1 MTEILPP
8 PGRNTPEGHMVISR
22 GFVDHARNQLARGN
36 RLQASEKLW
45 GAAAHALK
53 SIAVQRGWRHGH
65 RSYIFAIAEQLG
77 EEYGRP
83 DFTNKLSI
91 ADSMHVNFYENER
104 GEYSISN
111 AIAEVEQFVD
121 DLDEVRSAPPRPFTV
136 ETNSARDRLQR
147 LLGKR
152 VKLGDHSDVGF
163 AQAPRRRRARGDNGR
178 Q

>member
-1 MTEILPP
+1 
-8 PGRNTPEGHMVISR
+8 MVISR
-22 GFVDHARNQLARGN
+22 GFVEHARDQLARGN
-36 RLQASEKLW
+36 RLQASEKVW

-53 SIAVQRGWRHGH
+53 AIAIQRGWRHGH
-65 RSYIFAIAEQLG
+65 RSYIFAIASQLSAEYEQPNFIVRLG
-77 EEYGRP
+77 A
-83 DFTNKLSI
+83 
-91 ADSMHVNFYENER
+91 ADSMHGNFYENEHD
-104 GEYSISN
+104 EYAISIT
-111 AIAEVEQFVD
+111 IAEVEQFVD
-121 DLDEVRSAPPRPFTV
+121 DLDAVRSAPPHPFTV

>member
-8 PGRNTPEGHMVISR
+8 PGRNTPESHMVISR

-53 SIAVQRGWRHGH
+53 SIAMQRGWRHGH
-65 RSYIFAIAEQLG
+65 RSYIFAIASQLSDEYEQ
-77 EEYGRP
+77 P
-83 DFTNKLSI
+83 NFTVRLNI
-91 ADSMHVNFYENER
+91 ADSMHGNFYENER
-104 GEYSISN
+104 DETNINN
-111 AIAEVEQFVD
+111 AIAELVQFID

-163 AQAPRRRRARGDNGR
+163 AQAPRRRRARGENGR

>member
-22 GFVDHARNQLARGN
+22 GFVDHARDQLARGN
-36 RLQASEKLW
+36 RLQASEKVW

-53 SIAVQRGWRHGH
+53 SIAMQRGWRHGH

-77 EEYGRP
+77 AEYGRP

-91 ADSMHVNFYENER
+91 ADSMHGNYYSNER
-104 GEYSISN
+104 GEITISN

-121 DLDEVRSAPPRPFTV
+121 DLDEVRAAPPRPFTV

>member
-1 MTEILPP
+1 
-8 PGRNTPEGHMVISR
+8 MVISR
-22 GFVDHARNQLARGN
+22 GFVDHARDQLARGN

-53 SIAVQRGWRHGH
+53 AIAIQRGWRHGH
-65 RSYIFAIAEQLG
+65 RSYIFAIAEQLRA
-77 EEYGRP
+77 EYDRP
-83 DFTNKLSI
+83 DFISKVGS
-91 ADSMHVNFYENER
+91 ADSMHINSYSDEQ
-104 GEYSISN
+104 GEVSIRD
-111 AIAEVEQFVD
+111 AIVRVEQLID
-121 DLDEVRSAPPRPFTV
+121 DMDEVRSAPPRPFTV

>member
-1 MTEILPP
+1 
-8 PGRNTPEGHMVISR
+8 MVISR
-22 GFVDHARNQLARGN
+22 GFVDHARDQLARGN

-53 SIAVQRGWRHGH
+53 SIAMQRGWRHGH
-65 RSYIFAIAEQLG
+65 RSYIFAIASQLSA
-77 EEYGRP
+77 EYERP
-83 DFTNKLSI
+83 NFIVRLSV
-91 ADSMHVNFYENER
+91 ADSMHGNFYENEHD
-104 GEYSISN
+104 EYAISIT
-111 AIAEVEQFVD
+111 IAEVAQFVD
-121 DLDEVRSAPPRPFTV
+121 DLDEVRTAPPRPFTV

>member
-1 MTEILPP
+1 
-8 PGRNTPEGHMVISR
+8 MVISR

-36 RLQASEKLW
+36 RLQASEKVW

-53 SIAVQRGWRHGH
+53 AIAIQRGWRHGH
-65 RSYIFAIAEQLG
+65 RSYIFAIASQLS
-77 EEYGRP
+77 EEYERS
-83 DFTNKLSI
+83 DFI
-91 ADSMHVNFYENER
+91 VRMGVADLMHSNFYENEHD
-104 GEYSISN
+104 EYAISIT
-111 AIAEVEQFVD
+111 IAEVEQFVD
-121 DLDEVRSAPPRPFTV
+121 DLDAVRSAPPRPFTV

-163 AQAPRRRRARGDNGR
+163 AQAPRRRRARDDNGR

>member
-22 GFVDHARNQLARGN
+22 NFVDHARNKLARGN
-36 RLQASEKLW
+36 HPQASEKVW
-45 GAAAHALK
+45 GAASHALK
-53 SIAVQRGWRHGH
+53 AVAIQRGWRHGR
-65 RSYIFAIAEQLG
+65 RSYIFAIAAQLRV
-77 EEYGRP
+77 EYDRP
-83 DFTNKLSI
+83 DLISKLGS
-91 ADSMHVNFYENER
+91 ADSMHNNSYSNEQ
-104 GEYSISN
+104 GEVSIRD
-111 AIAEVEQFVD
+111 AIASVEQFID

-136 ETNSARDRLQR
+136 ETNSARDRLEL

-163 AQAPRRRRARGDNGR
+163 AQAPRRRAKGDNGR

>member
-8 PGRNTPEGHMVISR
+8 PGRNTPESHMVISR
-22 GFVDHARNQLARGN
+22 GFVDHARNQFDLGN
-36 RLQASEKLW
+36 RLQASEKIW

-53 SIAVQRGWRHGH
+53 AIAIQRGWRHGH
-65 RSYIFAIAEQLG
+65 RSYIFAIAAQLRA
-77 EEYGRP
+77 EYDRP
-83 DFTNKLSI
+83 DFTNKLRS
-91 ADSMHVNFYENER
+91 ADSMHGNFYSNEQD
-104 GEYSISN
+104 EDSILEV
-111 AIAEVEQFVD
+111 IAEVEQLVD
-121 DLDEVRSAPPRPFTV
+121 DLDAVRSAPPRPFTV

-163 AQAPRRRRARGDNGR
+163 AQTPRRRRARGDNGR